1 MKNNFIF
8 LYIFLFSCS
17 INVKKI
23 EEKTISR
30 RPNID
35 TSSEIVLKEKIA
47 QMIMIRAN
55 GKFLNKDNWMLDY
68 IESLVSKYKIGGLI
82 TFGGSV
88 HGTFHNINNFQSKS
102 DTPLFIAAD
111 YERGLGTFIDGT
123 LFPTNMGIAATGD
136 PLFSYKQGTIIAKEA
151 NAIGVNMILAPVVDI
166 NNNSDNP
173 IINIRSYGDNKDSVV
188 KYSIPFIKGI
198 QDQGLIACIK
208 HYPGHGNTA
217 TDSHTKLPIIDISEE
232 ELYNNELYPFKI
244 GCENNV
250 NSVMIGHIL
259 IPSIDADEPATF
271 SKKITND
278 ILRDKWN
285 YKGLVITDALEM
297 GALTSSTWH
306 GESALKAIEAGADI
320 ILLPLDGVN
329 AINSI
334 YEAVLNGRISED
346 RINES
351 YNRIIKYK
359 RKINLY
365 DKSEKLWPNVEKI
378 VGKKEHLS
386 TASEIAK
393 KSITLVKNS
402 EDLVPFIPYKYKKVI
417 HLLLSTDNDLRTRM
431 KPFVRDLNYIHGN
444 VETIYVN
451 DPVSD
456 LRIKDILSKIKGA
469 DIVVTS
475 MLIRISMDKGMSTI
489 HSTHSQ
495 LLSSIEKLNIPVIG
509 LSFGSPYLPKYD
521 YLDAYL
527 CSYGYGVV
535 SMDAATNA
543 LFGRSNITG
552 KLPIDLNLQ
561 YKRGFGI
568 DIKKNNKIFESSLQ
582 LDLTEPI
589 SIIEKAID
597 NQVFPG
603 AQIFVSKGENILYNN
618 GLGKLSYD
626 VNAKNVNNKT
636 IYDVASLTKILAT
649 TPIIMKLV
657 QKKQIGLN
665 YPLSDFYP
673 EFSKGE
679 KKKITIEHLLTHTSG
694 LKPYIEFHK
703 MDGYDN
709 KYEIIDY
716 IVNQELQ
723 YNPKEKVVYSD
734 LGMILLYDIIEKVT
748 NTSFERLTKRYF
760 YNPLKMHSTLFN
772 PSKNSQ
778 SNIAPTEFDEK
789 FRKRLLQGEV
799 HDENAYLL
807 GGVSG
812 HAGLFSTAEDIGNFS
827 KLFINNGV
835 FLGRRYLKTNI
846 IKKFTKRVNYPNTSD
861 RAIGWDTPSRRGNS
875 SAGDYF
881 SYSTFGHLGFTGTS
895 LWIDPDNDIIVV
907 LLTNRVHPSRDKKGI
922 YKVRRDFH
930 NSLAKLLIN
939 D

>member
-1 MKNNFIF
+1 LKNNFLY

-17 INVKKI
+17 INVKQIDEQKI
-23 EEKTISR
+23 LSK
-30 RPNID
+30 PNID
-35 TSSEIVLKEKIA
+35 TSSEIALKEKIA

-55 GKFLNKDNWMLDY
+55 GKFLNKENWMLDY
-68 IESLVSKYKIGGLI
+68 IENLITEYKIGGLI

-88 HGTFHNINNFQSKS
+88 HGTFHNIKNFQSKS
-102 DTPLFIAAD
+102 DIPLFIAAD
-111 YERGLGTFIDGT
+111 YERGLGTFIEGT

-136 PLFSYKQGTIIAKEA
+136 SLLSYKQGTIIAKEA

-188 KYSIPFIKGI
+188 KYSVPFIKGI

-217 TDSHTKLPIIDISEE
+217 TDSHTKLPIIDITKE
-232 ELYNNELYPFKI
+232 ELYNNELHPFKI
-244 GCENNV
+244 GCENKV
-250 NSVMIGHIL
+250 HSVMIGHIL

-285 YKGLVITDALEM
+285 YKGLIITDALEM
-297 GALTSSTWH
+297 GALTSTTWH
-306 GESALKAIEAGADI
+306 GESVLKAIDAGADI

-334 YEAVLNGRISED
+334 YEAVLNGRISEK

-351 YNRIIKYK
+351 YDRIIEYK
-359 RKINLY
+359 KKINLY
-365 DKSEKLWPNVEKI
+365 DKSEKLWSDVEKI
-378 VGKKEHLS
+378 VGKKEHLNI
-386 TASEIAK
+386 ASEIAK
-393 KSITLVKNS
+393 KSITLIKNN
-402 EDLVPFIPYKYKKVI
+402 EDVLPFIPYKYKKVI

-451 DPVSD
+451 DPVSKLMSED
-456 LRIKDILSKIKGA
+456 VLSKIKDA
-469 DIVVTS
+469 DIVIAS

-489 HSTHSQ
+489 HSTHSK
-495 LLSSIEKLNIPVIG
+495 LLSSIEKLDIPVIG

-543 LFGRSNITG
+543 LFGRSDITG
-552 KLPIDLNLQ
+552 KLSVNLNSQ

-568 DIKKNNKIFESSLQ
+568 DIKKNNKIFESSVKY
-582 LDLTEPI
+582 DLTEPI

-626 VNAKNVNNKT
+626 VNAKNVNSET
-636 IYDVASLTKILAT
+636 IYDVASLTKVLAT

-665 YPLSDFYP
+665 YLLSDFYP
-673 EFSKGE
+673 EFSKG
-679 KKKITIEHLLTHTSG
+679 KKQNITIEHLLTHTSG
-694 LKPYIEFHK
+694 LKPYIEFYK

-709 KYEIIDY
+709 RHKIINY
-716 IVNQELQ
+716 IVNEELQ
-723 YNPKEKVVYSD
+723 YNPGEQVVYSD

-748 NTSFERLTKRYF
+748 NTSFSRLTKKYF
-760 YNPLKMHSTLFN
+760 YNPLRMYNTFFK
-772 PSKNSQ
+772 PSESFKSR
-778 SNIAPTEFDEK
+778 IAPTELDRK
-789 FRKRLLQGEV
+789 FRKRLLHGEV

-812 HAGLFSTAEDIGNFS
+812 HAGLFSTAADIGNFS

-835 FLGRRYLKTNI
+835 FLGRRYLKKNI
-846 IKKFTKRVNYPNTSD
+846 INTFTKRVNYPNNSD
-861 RAIGWDTPSRRGNS
+861 RTIGWDTPSRKGDS

-895 LWIDPDNDIIVV
+895 LWIDPENDIIVV
-907 LLTNRVHPSRDKKGI
+907 LLTNRVHPTRDNKGI

-930 NSLAKLLIN
+930 NSLAKLLI
-939 D
+939 DD